1 MFGFAMSTRVR
12 VCRHVAGRKSG
23 LAMALQSRQSLLRM
37 VRGVGVL
44 IPGTSH
50 SQVTERFQ
58 WSVPEVYNIGTDVCD
73 RWAATDPDRLALIEV
88 ADNGYGPEARTS
100 FARLKELSD
109 RFANV
114 LAGLG
119 LARTRDGV
127 PGDRVA
133 ILLSQRLETAV
144 AHIAAFKGGHISL
157 PLFTLFGPEAL
168 LHRLRDSGARVLV
181 TDRASLTVIAA
192 IRADLPALE
201 HIFLVDGLPDGPAD
215 ASLHDFAAELAAT
228 SPEFTPV
235 RTRADDPAVIIYT
248 SGTTGNPKGALH
260 AHRVLLGHLPGVEI
274 SHDFLPAP
282 DDLFWTPAD
291 WAWIGG
297 LFDVL
302 LPALH
307 HGIPVVACRFGKF
320 SATAAH
326 DLIRRFGVRNA
337 FLPPTAMK
345 LMKADPASRDWSL
358 DMRSVASGGE
368 TLGTE
373 LLDWGRKALGVTIN
387 EFYGQTECN
396 MIVSSCGALE
406 PPVPGVMGRPVP
418 GHRVDVIGPDG
429 AVLGTDAEGAI
440 AVMAPDPVMFLGYWN
455 NPQATEERFVTGPEG
470 RWLVTGDRGVRRA
483 DGRLRF
489 VGRDDDVISSG
500 GYRIGPAEIEDCLL
514 GHPAVQMAGV
524 VGQPDPI
531 RGEIVAAFI
540 TLAPG
545 HDPSEPLRLDI
556 ADHVRKRLA
565 AYEFPR
571 VIHFIDDMPVTTTG
585 KIIRARLRDM
595 FAKGGPA

>member
-1 MFGFAMSTRVR
+1 MLTPGQDFREVAEGFR
-12 VCRHVAGRKSG
+12 
-23 LAMALQSRQSLLRM
+23 
-37 VRGVGVL
+37 
-44 IPGTSH
+44 
-50 SQVTERFQ
+50 
-58 WSVPEVYNIGTDVCD
+58 WSVPQFYNIGTDVCD
-73 RWAATDPDRLALIEV
+73 RWAAADPGRVALIEV
-88 ADNGYGPEARTS
+88 ADNGYGAEQRTT
-100 FARLKELSD
+100 FGQMKDLSN

-114 LAGLG
+114 LAALG
-119 LARTRDGV
+119 LARTVDGV
-127 PGDRVA
+127 AGDRVA

-144 AHIAAFKGGHISL
+144 AHIAAFKGGHVSL

-181 TDRASLTVIAA
+181 TDRASLPLIDG
-192 IRADLPALE
+192 IRGNLPALE
-201 HIFLVDGLPDGPAD
+201 HVFLVDGLAD
-215 ASLHDFAAELAAT
+215 VPPMPGLHDFHAELAAAA
-228 SPEFTPV
+228 PDFTPV
-235 RTRADDPAVIIYT
+235 VTRAEDPAVIIYT

-282 DDLFWTPAD
+282 GDLFWTPAD

-307 HGIPVVACRFGKF
+307 HGIPVVACRFSKF

-326 DLIRRFGVRNA
+326 DLIQRFGVPNA

-345 LMKADPASRDWSL
+345 LMKADPASRNWSL
-358 DMRSVASGGE
+358 KMRSVASGGE

-406 PPVPGVMGRPVP
+406 PPVPGIMGRPVP
-418 GHRVDVIGPDG
+418 GHRVEVIGPTG
-429 AVLGTDAEGAI
+429 EVLADDQEGAI
-440 AVMAPDPVMFLGYWN
+440 AVLAPDPVMFLGYWN
-455 NPQATEERFVTGPEG
+455 NPKATEEKFVTGPDG
-470 RWLVTGDRGVRRA
+470 RWLVTGDRGVRRP

-524 VGQPDPI
+524 VGQPDPV

-540 TLAPG
+540 TLAAG
-545 HDPSEPLRLDI
+545 HAPSDDLRASI

-571 VIHFIDDMPVTTTG
+571 AIYFIDDMPVTTTG
-585 KIIRARLRDM
+585 KIIRARLRET
-595 FAKGGPA
+595 FSKGGTA

>member
-1 MFGFAMSTRVR
+1 MLTPGRTRSE
-12 VCRHVAGRKSG
+12 VAEAFRW
-23 LAMALQSRQSLLRM
+23 Q
-37 VRGVGVL
+37 
-44 IPGTSH
+44 
-50 SQVTERFQ
+50 
-58 WSVPEVYNIGTDVCD
+58 VPEFYNLGTDVCD
-73 RWAATDPDRLALIEV
+73 RRAAADPGRLALIEV
-88 ADNGYGPEARTS
+88 ADDGYGAETRTT
-100 FARLKELSD
+100 FGQLKDLSD
-109 RFANV
+109 RFATV

-119 LARTRDGV
+119 LARSAGGAA
-127 PGDRVA
+127 GDRVA
-133 ILLSQRLETAV
+133 ILLPQRLETAV
-144 AHIAAFKGGHISL
+144 AHLAAFKGGHVSL

-181 TDRASLTVIAA
+181 TQRASLPAIAE
-192 IRADLPALE
+192 IRPHLPALE
-201 HIFLVDGLPDGPAD
+201 HVFVVDGLPGDTPG
-215 ASLHDFAAELAAT
+215 LRDFHAELAAAA
-228 SPEFTPV
+228 PGFTPV
-235 RTRADDPAVIIYT
+235 PTRAEDPAVIIYT

-282 DDLFWTPAD
+282 GDLFWTPAD

-320 SATAAH
+320 SATAAR

-337 FLPPTAMK
+337 FLPPTALKM
-345 LMKADPASRDWSL
+345 MKADPSSRSWGL
-358 DMRSVASGGE
+358 AMRSVGSGGE
-368 TLGTE
+368 TLGAE
-373 LLDWGRKALGVTIN
+373 LLDWGRAALGVTIN

-396 MIVSSCGALE
+396 MIVSSCSALE
-406 PPVPGVMGRPVP
+406 PPVPGVMGPPVP
-418 GHRVDVIGPDG
+418 GHRVEVIGPSG
-429 AVLGTDAEGAI
+429 EVLGDDQEGAI
-440 AVMAPDPVMFLGYWN
+440 AVLAPDPVMFLGYWN
-455 NPQATEERFVTGPEG
+455 NPQATAEKFLEGPDS
-470 RWLVTGDRGVRRA
+470 RWLVTGDRGVRRP

-524 VGQPDPI
+524 VGQPDPV
-531 RGEIVAAFI
+531 RGEIVAAFV

-545 HDPSEPLRLDI
+545 HTPSEPLKAEI

-571 VIHFIDDMPVTTTG
+571 VLHFIDEMPVTTTG
-585 KIIRARLRDM
+585 KIIRARLRDIL
-595 FAKGGPA
+595 AKGGPA

>member
-1 MFGFAMSTRVR
+1 MLTPGKT
-12 VCRHVAGRKSG
+12 H
-23 LAMALQSRQSLLRM
+23 Q
-37 VRGVGVL
+37 GV
-44 IPGTSH
+44 TDSFRW
-50 SQVTERFQ
+50 Q
-58 WSVPEVYNIGTDVCD
+58 VPEFYNIGTDVCD
-73 RWAATDPDRLALIEV
+73 RWAAADPARLALIEV
-88 ADNGYGPEARTS
+88 ADNGYGAERRTT
-100 FARLKELSD
+100 FGQLKDMSD

-114 LAGLG
+114 LTGLG
-119 LARTRDGV
+119 LARTAGGV
-127 PGDRVA
+127 AGDRVA

-144 AHIAAFKGGHISL
+144 AHIAAFKGGFVSL

-181 TDRASLTVIAA
+181 TDRASLPAIAE
-192 IRADLPALE
+192 IRDRLPALQ
-201 HIFLVDGLPDGPAD
+201 HVFLVDGLPDGTTGLRDLHAD
-215 ASLHDFAAELAAT
+215 LAAAA
-228 SPEFTPV
+228 PDFTPLP
-235 RTRADDPAVIIYT
+235 TRAEDPAVIIYT

-260 AHRVLLGHLPGVEI
+260 AHRVLPGHLPGVEI

-282 DDLFWTPAD
+282 GDLFWTPAD

-320 SATAAH
+320 SPTAAH

-358 DMRSVASGGE
+358 SMRSVASGGE

-418 GHRVDVIGPDG
+418 GHRVAVIGPAG
-429 AVLGTDAEGAI
+429 EVLGDDDEGAI
-440 AVMAPDPVMFLGYWN
+440 AVLAPDPVMFLGYWN
-455 NPQATEERFVTGPEG
+455 NPGATEAKFVTGPDG
-470 RWLVTGDRGVRRA
+470 RWLVTGDRGVRRP

-524 VGQPDPI
+524 VGQPDPL
-531 RGEIVAAFI
+531 RGEIVAAFV

-545 HDPSEPLRLDI
+545 HDPSDDLRASI

-571 VIHFIDDMPVTTTG
+571 AIHFIDEMPVTTTG
-585 KIIRARLRDM
+585 KIIRARLRDT